1 MTFGTP
7 FHTEKAYFPSDNPI
21 RPDTMAAEE
30 GALSGGLGA
39 KLKCPTPISRL
50 RVEKIE
56 GGLMVAGVVIAAN
69 CQIALP
75 AFGFLFMLVG
85 AVLTGTYIPFCSYS
99 SFSPIFR
106 LSAMLRETVACSVCL
121 VFDVA
126 NHTGYHRVSIDR
138 VGKPGR

>member
-1 MTFGTP
+1 
-7 FHTEKAYFPSDNPI
+7 
-21 RPDTMAAEE
+21 MAAEE

-85 AVLTGTYIPFCSYS
+85 AVLTGLYPPLIVFTHVTR
-99 SFSPIFR
+99 IFLYFIQPSIVFR
-106 LSAMLRETVACSVCL
+106 ILSERME
-121 VFDVA
+121 
-126 NHTGYHRVSIDR
+126 
-138 VGKPGR
+138 

>member
-1 MTFGTP
+1 
-7 FHTEKAYFPSDNPI
+7 
-21 RPDTMAAEE
+21 MAAEE

-85 AVLTGTYIPFCSYS
+85 AVLTEKCSQEFFTESITALQINLANS
-99 SFSPIFR
+99 SWPTPWWH
-106 LSAMLRETVACSVCL
+106 AMLETFTQHS
-121 VFDVA
+121 
-126 NHTGYHRVSIDR
+126 
-138 VGKPGR
+138 PE

>member
-1 MTFGTP
+1 
-7 FHTEKAYFPSDNPI
+7 
-21 RPDTMAAEE
+21 MAAEE

-85 AVLTGTYIPFCSYS
+85 AVLTGLYLPSDCFHLASRVCACMCILYLRPLYS
-99 SFSPIFR
+99 VPD
-106 LSAMLRETVACSVCL
+106 CL
-121 VFDVA
+121 VISERSD
-126 NHTGYHRVSIDR
+126 GEKS
-138 VGKPGR
+138 

>member
-1 MTFGTP
+1 
-7 FHTEKAYFPSDNPI
+7 
-21 RPDTMAAEE
+21 MAAEE
-30 GALSGGLGA
+30 GILGGGLGV

-85 AVLTGTYIPFCSYS
+85 AVLTGSYS
-99 SFSPIFR
+99 ILFLFFHSILRFDITVFFIFF
-106 LSAMLRETVACSVCL
+106 LRTK
-121 VFDVA
+121 
-126 NHTGYHRVSIDR
+126 YSIL
-138 VGKPGR
+138 KKKENKQ

>member
-1 MTFGTP
+1 
-7 FHTEKAYFPSDNPI
+7 
-21 RPDTMAAEE
+21 MAAEE
-30 GALSGGLGA
+30 GMLGGSLGS

-85 AVLTGTYIPFCSYS
+85 AVLTGSYLTFDDL
-99 SFSPIFR
+99 SFR
-106 LSAMLRETVACSVCL
+106 MNLHGNGKTLRIKYSHL
-121 VFDVA
+121 
-126 NHTGYHRVSIDR
+126 YLY
-138 VGKPGR
+138 